1 MRRKITKA
9 LKGRATTNRKEVAL
23 RINRSG
29 LSAKGLPRY
38 VLAVRFTDESYK
50 KASRTEYVG
59 VEIDDE
65 LSRMYFVSSN
75 NIEGYKLSASG
86 KTSKYKSISFSIE
99 DLDEWADK
107 VGDYDL
113 LKDNNE
119 QLYYIDFAKR

>member
-65 LSRMYFVSSN
+65 LSRMYFVSSD

-86 KTSKYKSISFSIE
+86 KSSKYKSISFSI
-99 DLDEWADK
+99 DNVDEWSDK

-119 QLYYIDFAKR
+119 QLYYIEFAKR

>member
-86 KTSKYKSISFSIE
+86 KTSKYKSISFSID
-99 DLDEWADK
+99 DLDEWSDK

>member
-65 LSRMYFVSSN
+65 LSRMYFVSSD

-86 KTSKYKSISFSIE
+86 KSSKYKSISFSI
-99 DLDEWADK
+99 DSVDEWSDK

-119 QLYYIDFAKR
+119 QLYYIEFAKR

>member
-29 LSAKGLPRY
+29 LNAKGLPRY

-65 LSRMYFVSSN
+65 LSRMYFTSSN

>member
-65 LSRMYFVSSN
+65 LSRMYFTSSN

-113 LKDNNE
+113 LKDNSE

>member
-65 LSRMYFVSSN
+65 LSRMYFVSSD

-86 KTSKYKSISFSIE
+86 KSSKYKSISFSI
-99 DLDEWADK
+99 DNVDEWSDK

-119 QLYYIDFAKR
+119 QLYYIEFEKR